1 MNKLLI
7 GFAEE
12 SIVPH
17 RPVILMG
24 QLYERI
30 SDRVESEISVT
41 AMAVQTNCDSMIMIS
56 ADLPV
61 VSEALI
67 CSAREKFASM
77 TDEIS
82 PSKIIIGAI
91 HTHTSIGYL
100 SGSNISRDILNEFLP
115 EGKKYTETVQESSD
129 VFKGDEALDFI
140 ANAMATAAKK
150 AWDSRKE
157 AKYANSFGRAV
168 VGHCRRV
175 VYDDGSA
182 KMWGDSNS
190 ANFLELESG
199 NDSGIELMYFFD
211 TDNKLEGVMAN
222 IACPA
227 QVLEHHTF
235 ISSDYCG
242 KVKKFLREKFGDDL
256 YFLLFIG
263 AAGDQCPRDMIRWV
277 DPDEPVKDPHIT
289 RDFTIERKAD
299 PSMFDIKGCTL
310 IGKRVANEIIN
321 VYEELE
327 ADDIK
332 SEAVFEHKI
341 LNIDLP
347 LRKATIEQYE
357 HAVREI
363 EYYVE
368 KNRDKEV
375 FDFKDKA
382 AVYVHAGTIARYRL
396 QQNTELLPI
405 ESHVVRFGDVAI
417 VTNPFE
423 LFLNYG
429 NYIKARSYAK
439 QTFICELTCGWAGYL
454 PTERAEKGSHYSAYI
469 TSGKV
474 GHEGGDLLVRKT
486 LESINNL
493 FPLNN

>member
-12 SIVPH
+12 SIVPG
-17 RPVILMG
+17 RPVNLMG

-30 SDRVESEISVT
+30 SESVESEISVT
-41 AMAVQTNCDSMIMIS
+41 AIAVQTVDDSMIMVS
-56 ADLPV
+56 ADLPIAAP
-61 VSEALI
+61 SLI
-67 CSAREKFASM
+67 CAAREKFASM
-77 TDEIS
+77 TDEI
-82 PSKIIIGAI
+82 PASKIIIGAI
-91 HTHTSIGYL
+91 HTHTSINYL
-100 SGSNISRDILNEFLP
+100 PHLTTSKQILNEFLP
-115 EGKKYTETVQESSD
+115 EGKKYTEIVQKSDD
-129 VFKGDEALDFI
+129 VFEGEEAHEFI
-140 ANAMATAAKK
+140 ARAIATAAKK
-150 AWDSRKE
+150 AWDRRKA
-157 AKYANSFGRAV
+157 AKYANGFGRAV

-190 ANFLELESG
+190 ANFLELEAGS
-199 NDSGIELMYFFD
+199 DSGIELMYFFD

-227 QVLEHHTF
+227 QVLEHHSF

-242 KVKKFLREKFGDDL
+242 KVKKFLREKFGEDL

-263 AAGDQCPRDMIRWV
+263 AAGDQAPRDMIRWV
-277 DPDEPVKDPHIT
+277 DPEKPVKDPHIT

-310 IGKRVANEIIN
+310 LGKRVANEIIN

-327 ADDIK
+327 DDDLR
-332 SEAVFEHKI
+332 SEAMFEHKI
-341 LNIDLP
+341 FNMDLP

-363 EYYVE
+363 EHYVE
-368 KNRDKEV
+368 KNKDKEV
-375 FDFKDKA
+375 FDFKDNA
-382 AVYVHAGTIARYRL
+382 AMYVHAGTIARYRN
-396 QQNTELLPI
+396 QQTKEIFPI

-439 QTFICELTCGWAGYL
+439 QTFICELTCGWGGYL
-454 PTERAEKGSHYSAYI
+454 PTEKAEKGSHYSAYI
-469 TSGKV
+469 TSGNV
-474 GHEGGDLLVRKT
+474 GHEGGDLYVRKMVA
-486 LESINNL
+486 EINNMWK
-493 FPLNN
+493 